1 MRGLNLEKIIKWF
14 VRYFS
19 YVSIILTAIFLYI
32 ASILTNTGFFLVI
45 SSFLFG
51 ITFVIPVLSYLNIK
65 NITISRNLYPLYT
78 SGESLSISYTLKNSG
93 SYPAFFILIKDEIKN
108 YCSEKEIF
116 TGELKILPPK
126 SEKTINVEFIAKK
139 RGIHEL
145 NKISI
150 QSYFP
155 FTFYFY
161 ERNFNTK
168 DKITILPTQPI
179 YKQIPYLS
187 RYQSD
192 KSSKFK
198 SMTAESEFVGL
209 REHVPSDGLRLVHWQ
224 KSAAKGKLLVKEFS
238 SERMNKTAVMID
250 GDKYA
255 LLGKDE
261 EIPFED
267 MITASAGIIGYCSRT
282 KIKSYII
289 SKQNLKNGTGDELL
303 QILAGLQ
310 PEEISDILPIKNIK
324 KNGISTLFLFT
335 ANPQKIDKISKICF
349 KERINL
355 VISLFNASSYKKMK
369 KSEYE
374 SYTQEIKENKEQFF
388 MYSKDQNMKLLF
400 TK

>member
-1 MRGLNLEKIIKWF
+1 METIIKYV

-19 YVSIILTAIFLYI
+19 YASIILTAIFLYI

-51 ITFVIPVLSYLNIK
+51 ITFIIPILGYLNLK
-65 NITISRNLYPLYT
+65 NITISRSLYPLYT
-78 SGESLSISYTLKNSG
+78 SGESLNISYTLKNNG

-108 YCSEKEIF
+108 YCTEKEIF
-116 TGELKILPPK
+116 SGELKILPPK
-126 SEKTINVEFIAKK
+126 SEKTITSEFIAKK
-139 RGIHEL
+139 RGLHEL

-150 QSYFP
+150 QSFFP
-155 FTFYFY
+155 FTFFFL
-161 ERNFNTK
+161 EKNFQTK
-168 DKITILPTQPI
+168 DKITIIPQQPV

-187 RYQSD
+187 KYQSD
-192 KSSKFK
+192 KSSKFR
-198 SMTAESEFVGL
+198 SLTAESEFVGL

-238 SERMNKTAVMID
+238 SERMNKTAVIID
-250 GDKYA
+250 GDKYS
-255 LLGKDE
+255 LFGKDDE
-261 EIPFED
+261 TPFED

-282 KIKSYII
+282 KIKSYVI
-289 SKQNLKNGTGDELL
+289 SNKKLNNGTGDELL
-303 QILAGLQ
+303 QTLATLQ
-310 PEEISDILPIKNIK
+310 PEEINETLPIKNMK

-335 ANPQKIDKISKICF
+335 ANPEKINKISKICF

-369 KSEYE
+369 KNEYE
-374 SYTQEIKENKEQFF
+374 LYTKNITENKEQFF
-388 MYSKDQNMKLLF
+388 IYSKNQNMKLLF